1 MSDQTKIHEYYQK
14 LGAISVSDNFNYHPH
29 HKHKWHKTP
38 LMISGVLALSFVVL
52 GTAVALKHG
61 SLAPI
66 RLASVP
72 INATTSNAGI
82 QKSVT
87 QAAGKYALK
96 IKYPDGSEKSYALAE
111 VGIKVDAPGSADN
124 AKSVIR
130 KSFLRDLIWWQP
142 LDIELKTKTDQRI
155 LDGFIADKAT
165 VVTEAPVDAGLAL
178 DAGKA
183 SITPARTGKGSRI
196 VGANGVIKHSAAT
209 LDKAPLKMS
218 QAILPVSIHESDL
231 EGSRAKAQALLDKPV
246 AFSIAGHDVTA
257 TSSDIAGWLD
267 LNPVPQ
273 SKTVDVTV
281 DSGKILQYIN
291 SVARRYITLPRSR
304 LVTNTSTGQVVLDP
318 GADGID
324 VVNKDQ
330 AAATVAKQLS
340 TEKQL
345 NVALNV
351 QYTPASTV
359 QTQAYDKWFVAD
371 VTNKRMYAY
380 EGTNLVRSFLI
391 SAGAPATPTVLG
403 DYAVYRKFVSQDM
416 RGNNADGSRYFQ
428 PAVPY
433 VNYFFGDYAI
443 HGNYWRPA
451 SYFGNINSSHG
462 CIGVTVADGAWIYDW
477 ATIGTHV
484 IVHK

>member
-14 LGAISVSDNFNYHPH
+14 LGAISVSDNFTYHA
-29 HKHKWHKTP
+29 KRKWHKTP
-38 LMISGVLALSFVVL
+38 LAISGVLALSFAVL

-66 RLASVP
+66 RLAGVP
-72 INATTSNAGI
+72 IHATASNTDI
-82 QKSVT
+82 QKSVMR
-87 QAAGKYALK
+87 AAGKYSLR

-111 VGIKVDAPGSADN
+111 AGVRVDAAASADS
-124 AKSVIR
+124 AKSAIR
-130 KSFLRDLIWWQP
+130 KSFFSDLIWWKP
-142 LDIELKTKTDQRI
+142 VNIELKTKVDQKA
-155 LDGFIADKAT
+155 LDGFIAGKAT
-165 VVTEAPVDAGLAL
+165 IVTEAPVDASLSLEG
-178 DAGKA
+178 GKVT
-183 SITPARTGKGSRI
+183 ITPAKTGKGSRI
-196 VGANGVIKHSAAT
+196 IGVSGAIRRSAST
-209 LDKAPLKMS
+209 LNASPLKMTN
-218 QAILPVSIHESDL
+218 AALPVSIRDSDL
-231 EGSRAKAQALLDKPV
+231 ESSRAKAQELVSKPV
-246 AFSIAGHDVTA
+246 AFSIAGHEVVA
-257 TSSDIAGWLD
+257 GPGDIAGWLD

-291 SVARRYITLPRSR
+291 SMARRYITLPRSR
-304 LVTNTSTGQVVLDP
+304 LVTNTSTGRVVLDP
-318 GADGID
+318 GADGVD

-330 AAATVAKQLS
+330 TATTVARQLS
-340 TEKQL
+340 SDKQL

-359 QTQAYDKWFVAD
+359 ETQAYDKWFVAD

-462 CIGVTVADGAWIYDW
+462 CIGVTVSDGAWIYDW